1 MPPAADSTAGL
12 VNAMPLAL
20 GTYASIG
27 DSVPPPHP
35 VDRVESHS
43 IDFIPLNER
52 QGRVVD
58 HGKFWFLSN
67 FQFYSIALG
76 FIGPSMNLGFGAT
89 ITAAALGIL
98 LGTLFTA
105 FHASQ
110 GPHLG
115 LPQMIQSRAQF
126 GYRGVIIP
134 LFGALFTFVGFNV
147 VDTILISQGLHGFFG
162 WDSRAIA
169 LVLAGGAATIAI
181 YGYKQLHRVFRVLF
195 WISLPFYMV
204 LSVGMAGGAIASH
217 RPAVAAFSAVAFAA
231 QFTAS
236 FAYNITYAP
245 CVSDY
250 TRYLPRNASPSGL
263 VLSVY
268 WGASLSAIW
277 LIVVGAWMGTYLGV
291 TDSLVGLGVA
301 GNAMFWHFGTVLVLV
316 SATAL
321 AATMGLNTY
330 SAMLSLITGIDSCI
344 KLPRSQRLRIIGISV
359 VTAMSLGVSLALSSN
374 ALTALY
380 ASLSLTLYLLVPW
393 TAVNLMDYFCV
404 RKGRYAITALFTPR
418 GIYGAWGWRGIAAY
432 TAGFLASVPFF
443 VLNGFYQGP
452 AAKAL
457 SGVDV
462 SWFPGLVVS
471 AVTYYL
477 LSRSLVVKHD
487 SLLTNA
493 NA

>member
-1 MPPAADSTAGL
+1 MPPAADLAPGF
-12 VNAMPLAL
+12 VNATPVAS
-20 GTYASIG
+20 GTATGAG
-27 DSVPPPHP
+27 DSVPARPAA
-35 VDRVESHS
+35 RVESHS
-43 IDFIPLNER
+43 IDFVPLNER
-52 QGRVVD
+52 HGRVLD

-76 FIGPSMNLGFGAT
+76 FIGPSMHLGFAAT
-89 ITAAALGIL
+89 VAAAAMGVL

-162 WDSRAIA
+162 WDPREIA
-169 LVLAGGAATIAI
+169 VLLALAGATIAI
-181 YGYKQLHRVFRVLF
+181 FGYEQLHRVFRVMF
-195 WISLPFYMV
+195 WMSLPFYV
-204 LSVGMAGGAIASH
+204 ILSIGVAGGAIAPL
-217 RPAVAAFSAVAFAA
+217 RPVGVSFSAVAFAA

-250 TRYLPRNASPSGL
+250 TRYLPQKSSRNCL
-263 VLSVY
+263 VMSVY
-268 WGASLSAIW
+268 WGACLSAIW
-277 LIVVGAWMGTYLGV
+277 LIVIGAWMGTYLGV
-291 TDSLVGLGVA
+291 TDSLVGLGMA
-301 GNAMFWHFGTVLVLV
+301 GNAMFRHFGTVLVLV

-321 AATMGLNTY
+321 AATMGLNAY
-330 SAMLSLITGIDSCI
+330 SAMLSLVTGVDSYVT
-344 KLPRSQRLRIIGISV
+344 LPRSRRLRVIGV
-359 VTAMSLGVSLALSSN
+359 LAVTAMSLGVSLALSGD
-374 ALTALY
+374 ALSALY

-393 TAVNLMDYFCV
+393 TAVNLMDYFFV
-404 RKGRYAITALFTPR
+404 RKGRYAIKALLTPR
-418 GIYGAWGWRGIAAY
+418 SVYGAWGWRGIGAY

-443 VLNGFYQGP
+443 VLNGYYQGP

-457 SGVDV
+457 GGVDV
-462 SWFPGLVVS
+462 SWLPGLLVS
-471 AVTYYL
+471 AVTYFVL
-477 LSRSLVVKHD
+477 ARSLDVRRE
-487 SLLTNA
+487 SLAANA
-493 NA
+493 NG